1 MTRDDSLWGV
11 AEASRF
17 LRVPVAT
24 LYQWRHLGTGP
35 ESHKVGR
42 HVRYLPEDVV
52 AWVRR
57 QP

>member
-1 MTRDDSLWGV
+1 MKTLDRLWTVDEV
-11 AEASRF
+11 AGY
-17 LRVPVAT
+17 LGVPVAT

-42 HVRYLPEDVV
+42 HVRYLPEDVM

>member
-1 MTRDDSLWGV
+1 MTLDDSLWGV

>member
-1 MTRDDSLWGV
+1 MTLDDGLWSV
-11 AEASRF
+11 RETSRF

-35 ESHKVGR
+35 KSHKVGR
-42 HVRYLPEDVV
+42 HLRYLPEDVV

>member
-1 MTRDDSLWGV
+1 MTLDDRLWGV
-11 AEASRF
+11 VETSHF

-42 HVRYLPEDVV
+42 HIRYLPEDVV

>member
-1 MTRDDSLWGV
+1 MR
-11 AEASRF
+11 
-17 LRVPVAT
+17 LRAGGLPLAAYLGVPVAP

-42 HVRYLPEDVV
+42 HVRYLPDDVV

>member
-1 MTRDDSLWGV
+1 MTLDDGLWGV
-11 AEASRF
+11 IETSRF